1 MTRIPYIAGLAA
13 IGLFGCALPTAPD
26 ALGPPAK
33 ETIVAVDASQQLLRF
48 NAGQPQKLLDRRALT
63 GLQPGERVL
72 GIDYRVARG
81 QLFALGS
88 SGRLYRI
95 DTVTAAATPVGAP
108 LAFALRGSEFGV
120 DFNPTVDRLRVVSDV
135 GQNLRLHPDT
145 GAVVDADPKTEGLQI
160 DGLLAYDATDVN
172 AGRTPSVG
180 AAGYTYNSQ
189 DEKLTTNF
197 AIDARQGVLVT
208 QGSRE
213 GTQPAVSPNTGRLWT
228 VGPLNA
234 GAFGRA
240 SFDISDVN
248 NTAYAA
254 LTAHDA
260 QVSRW
265 VRIDLDTGAATPIG
279 NIAGGQPVV
288 GIAIEP

>member
-1 MTRIPYIAGLAA
+1 MTRTTLVAGLAA
-13 IGLFGCALPTAPD
+13 LGLFGCALPTAHE

-95 DTVTAAATPVGAP
+95 DTATAAATPVGAP
-108 LAFALRGSEFGV
+108 LAIALRGSEFGV
-120 DFNPTVDRLRVVSDV
+120 DFNPTVDRLRVVSDA

-145 GAVVDADPKTEGLQI
+145 GAVVDADLKTEGLQI
-160 DGLLAYDATDVN
+160 DGTLAYDAADAN
-172 AGRTPSVG
+172 AGRMPAVV
-180 AAGYTYNSQ
+180 AAGYTYNQQ

-213 GTQPAVSPNTGRLWT
+213 GMQPAVSPNTGRLWT

-234 GAFGRA
+234 GAFERA
-240 SFDISDVN
+240 SLDISDVN

-260 QVSRW
+260 RSSRW
-265 VRIDLDTGAATPIG
+265 VRIDLATGAATPIG
-279 NIAGGQPVV
+279 SIAGGQPVV

>member
-1 MTRIPYIAGLAA
+1 M
-13 IGLFGCALPTAPD
+13 
-26 ALGPPAK
+26 
-33 ETIVAVDASQQLLRF
+33 
-48 NAGQPQKLLDRRALT
+48 
-63 GLQPGERVL
+63 L

-95 DTVTAAATPVGAP
+95 DTATAAATPVGAP
-108 LAFALRGSEFGV
+108 LAIALRGSEFGV
-120 DFNPTVDRLRVVSDV
+120 DFNPTVDRLRVVSDA

-145 GAVVDADPKTEGLQI
+145 GAVVDTDLKTEGLQI
-160 DGLLAYDATDVN
+160 DGALAYDAADVN
-172 AGRTPSVG
+172 AGRTPAVV
-180 AAGYTYNSQ
+180 AAGYTYNQQ

-213 GTQPAVSPNTGRLWT
+213 GRQPAVSPNTGRLWT
-228 VGPLNA
+228 VGSLNA
-234 GAFGRA
+234 GTFERA

-260 QVSRW
+260 RSSRW
-265 VRIDLDTGAATPIG
+265 VRIDLATGAATPIG
-279 NIAGGQPVV
+279 SIAGGERVV

>member
-1 MTRIPYIAGLAA
+1 MTRIPLVAGLAA
-13 IGLFGCALPTAPD
+13 LGLVGCALLPTPEAP
-26 ALGPPAK
+26 GPLAR
-33 ETIVAVDASQQLLRF
+33 ETIVAVDTSQQLLRF

-95 DTVTAAATPVGAP
+95 DTATAAATPVGAP
-108 LAFALRGSEFGV
+108 LAVALRGSEFGV
-120 DFNPTVDRLRVVSDV
+120 DFNPTVDRLRVASDA

-145 GAVVDADPKTEGLQI
+145 GAVVDADPKADGLQI
-160 DGLLAYDATDVN
+160 DGPLAYDAADVN
-172 AGRTPSVG
+172 AGRSPAVV
-180 AAGYTYNSQ
+180 AAGYTYNKQ

-213 GTQPAVSPNTGRLWT
+213 GVQPVVSPNTGRLLT

-234 GAFGRA
+234 GAFERA
-240 SFDISDVN
+240 SFDISDVD

-260 QVSRW
+260 RSSRW
-265 VRIDLDTGAATPIG
+265 VRIDLATGAATPLGSIT
-279 NIAGGQPVV
+279 GGQPVV